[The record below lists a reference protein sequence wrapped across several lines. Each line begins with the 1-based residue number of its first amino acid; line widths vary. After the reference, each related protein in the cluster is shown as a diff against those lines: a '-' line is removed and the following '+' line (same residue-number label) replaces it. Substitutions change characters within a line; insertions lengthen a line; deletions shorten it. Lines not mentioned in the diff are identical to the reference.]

1 MEVTIKVH
9 PNLKAG
15 IGTEEIRVRI
25 SESETLDTLMMKI
38 SRRYPKLV
46 EYVLDPTTGEL
57 RQDYS
62 VLLNG
67 RRMRD
72 IHTKL
77 KHKDEISVA
86 PPDETF

>member
-1 MEVTIKVH
+1 MEVLIRIH
-9 PNLKAG
+9 PSLKHR
-15 IGTEEIRVRI
+15 IGAEELRVKI

-38 SRRYPKLV
+38 SRRHPPLV

-62 VLLNG
+62 ILLNG

-77 KHKDEISVA
+77 KHKDEISIG
-86 PPDETF
+86 PPEETV

>member
-1 MEVTIKVH
+1 MEVVIRIH
-9 PNLKAG
+9 PDLKHQ
-15 IGTEEIRVRI
+15 IGTEEIKVRI
-25 SESETLDTLMMKI
+25 SDSETLDTLMMKI
-38 SRRYPKLV
+38 SRRHPRLV
-46 EYVLDPTTGEL
+46 EFVLDPTTGEL

-62 VLLNG
+62 ILLNG

-86 PPDETF
+86 PPDEAV